1 MVKVASQ
8 GEGGYPP
15 MYFWRKSIEGE
26 VNKEEMC
33 KKTGENL
40 KGKKEERLREE

>member
-1 MVKVASQ
+1 
-8 GEGGYPP
+8 

-33 KKTGENL
+33 KK
-40 KGKKEERLREE
+40 KGGNARIREFERKKGRKAS